1 MSITLFYGCF
11 QVELSV
17 RDLDGARAFLEGVLG
32 AEPAEQQLAREIGE
46 LFPGGGYRVDH
57 LDCGQATFQL
67 NEPSLSPAYRANK
80 SVHRGYLERVGP
92 CVANLNFYVDDIV
105 HAREL
110 LAGLGAPTLGEGPSS
125 VVPSLADYG
134 PDNTRLGGETRPFL
148 FMGSRHLIGLD
159 LEIMEPNFLR
169 FVDQTAQY
177 PCFVRPQ
184 SETAHRE
191 LRLQRLR
198 IAVDDLAS
206 TYDNL
211 VRLFTPGSRSQP
223 YAVRQGSIGSAFRIT
238 VGGMELEYC
247 APGATAGPVADYL
260 ERYGPGVITLE
271 FTAGS
276 VEPFLARARAASSS
290 VIEEVDL
297 IGEQRLPPRWQI
309 AGRELVGFDI
319 VLDPVNE
326 PLRAGSHRP
335 A

>member
-211 VRLFTPGSRSQP
+211 VRLFTPGVAQPTVRRSAGVDRECVP
-223 YAVRQGSIGSAFRIT
+223 DHGRWHGTRILCARGDRRTGRRLPGAVRPWRYHSGVHRRFRGALPGTRPRCVIKRDRR
-238 VGGMELEYC
+238 GG
-247 APGATAGPVADYL
+247 P
-260 ERYGPGVITLE
+260 
-271 FTAGS
+271 
-276 VEPFLARARAASSS
+276 
-290 VIEEVDL
+290 
-297 IGEQRLPPRWQI
+297 
-309 AGRELVGFDI
+309 
-319 VLDPVNE
+319 
-326 PLRAGSHRP
+326 HR
-335 A
+335 